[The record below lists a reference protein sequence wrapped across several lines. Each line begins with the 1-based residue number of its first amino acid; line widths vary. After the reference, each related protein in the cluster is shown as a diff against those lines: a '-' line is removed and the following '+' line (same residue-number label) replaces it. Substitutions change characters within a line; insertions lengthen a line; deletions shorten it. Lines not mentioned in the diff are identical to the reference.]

1 MSTEYLHGV
10 RVIEINNGTRPLRT
24 VSTAIIGLVATGDDA
39 DATVFPE
46 NQAVLI
52 SNLPEAIGKAG
63 TKGTLAPAL
72 NAIYKQANALTVVV
86 RVPTSKEKNDNGADQ
101 NAKTIGT
108 FENGRRSGA
117 KALLSAKAEL
127 GVVPRIIGAPG
138 LDTQEVT
145 NELVSIAQ
153 KLRGFVYARA
163 VGNTKEEA
171 ATYRNNFHAREL
183 MLVWPDFTGFDEA
196 AKKTATINAVAVALG
211 LRAKLDHD
219 TGWHK
224 TISNVGING
233 VTGLT
238 IDVDFDIT
246 STATDANYLNS
257 KEVTTL
263 VREQGFRLWG
273 SRTCSDDPLFAFENY
288 TRTAQV
294 ISETIAQNHLWAID
308 KPLTPGLASDIIAGI
323 NAKLR
328 EFTSAGYLLG
338 GSAWYDS
345 TLNSKDTLKE
355 GKLAISYDYTPV
367 PPLENLNLR
376 QHITDIYLIDF
387 ARRIEAAQP

>member
-24 VSTAIIGLVATGDDA
+24 VSTAVIGLVATGEDA

-46 NQAVLI
+46 NKAVLI

-72 NAIYKQANALTVVV
+72 NAIYKQANALTIVV

-145 NELVSIAQ
+145 TELVSIAQ

-219 TGWHK
+219 IGWHK
-224 TISNVGING
+224 TISNVG
-233 VTGLT
+233 
-238 IDVDFDIT
+238 
-246 STATDANYLNS
+246 
-257 KEVTTL
+257 
-263 VREQGFRLWG
+263 
-273 SRTCSDDPLFAFENY
+273 
-288 TRTAQV
+288 

-355 GKLAISYDYTPV
+355 GKLHISYDYTPV

>member
-24 VSTAIIGLVATGDDA
+24 VSTAVIGLVATGEDA

-46 NQAVLI
+46 NKAVLI

-145 NELVSIAQ
+145 SELVSIAQ

-183 MLVWPDFTGFDEA
+183 MLVWPDFTGFDET
-196 AKKTATINAVAVALG
+196 AKKTNTIHATAVALG
-211 LRAKLDHD
+211 LRAKLDHEV
-219 TGWHK
+219 GWHK
-224 TISNVGING
+224 TISNIAVDG

-238 IDVDFDIT
+238 VDIGFDIT

-257 KEVTTL
+257 KEVSTL
-263 VREQGFRLWG
+263 VREQGFRIWG
-273 SRTCSDDPLFAFENY
+273 SRTCSDDPLFAFESY

-294 ISETIAQNHLWAID
+294 IAETVARGHLWAID
-308 KPLTPGLASDIIAGI
+308 KPLSPGLASDIIAGI
-323 NAKLR
+323 NAELR
-328 EFTSAGYLLG
+328 TLTSGGYLLG
-338 GSAWYDS
+338 GDAWYDDKV
-345 TLNSKDTLKE
+345 NSKDTLKA
-355 GKLAISYDYTPV
+355 GQLSVSYNFTPV

-376 QHITDIYLIDF
+376 QSITDIYLIDF

>member
-10 RVIEINNGTRPLRT
+10 RVIEINNGSRPLRT
-24 VSTAIIGLVATGDDA
+24 ASTAVIGLVATGEDA
-39 DATVFPE
+39 DAATFPE
-46 NQAVLI
+46 NRPVLI
-52 SNLPEAIGKAG
+52 SNLPDAIGKAG

-72 NAIYKQANALTVVV
+72 SAIYKQTNALTVVV

-101 NAKTIGT
+101 DAKTIGA
-108 FENGRRSGA
+108 FENGRYSGA
-117 KALLSAKAEL
+117 KALLAANAEL
-127 GVVPRIIGAPG
+127 GVVPRILGAPG

-145 NELVSIAQ
+145 TELVSIAQ

-163 VGNTKEEA
+163 VGNTKEEV

-211 LRAKLDHD
+211 LRAKLDHEV
-219 TGWHK
+219 GWHK

-273 SRTCSDDPLFAFENY
+273 SRTCSDDALFAFENY

>member
-1 MSTEYLHGV
+1 M
-10 RVIEINNGTRPLRT
+10 
-24 VSTAIIGLVATGDDA
+24 
-39 DATVFPE
+39 FPE
-46 NQAVLI
+46 NKAVLI

-86 RVPTSKEKNDNGADQ
+86 RIPTSKEKNDNGADQ
-101 NAKTIGT
+101 NAKAIGA
-108 FENGRRSGA
+108 FENGRRTGA

-145 NELVSIAQ
+145 SELVSIAQ

-163 VGNTKEEA
+163 VGSTKEEA
-171 ATYRNNFHAREL
+171 ATYGNNFHAREL
-183 MLVWPDFTGFDEA
+183 MLVWPDFVGFDEA

-211 LRAKLDHD
+211 LRAKLDQD
-219 TGWHK
+219 VGWHK

-294 ISETIAQNHLWAID
+294 ISDTIAQNHLWAID